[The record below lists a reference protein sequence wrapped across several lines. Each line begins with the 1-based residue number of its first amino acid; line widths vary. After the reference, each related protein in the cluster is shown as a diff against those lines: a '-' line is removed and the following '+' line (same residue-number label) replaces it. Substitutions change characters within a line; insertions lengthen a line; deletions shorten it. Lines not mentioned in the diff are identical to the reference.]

1 MLILT
6 FLATLLF
13 SLTVRAQI
21 NQRPQESQ
29 PYTDPITGIEFE
41 GLVHG
46 SGLRAGFVVSKNAT
60 TDALVQIVSLSL
72 SGCRNQ

>member
-29 PYTDPITGIEFE
+29 PYTDPVTGIEFE

-60 TDALVQIVSLSL
+60 TDALVQIVGLS
-72 SGCRNQ
+72 SNGYRTQ